1 MRETQWSGQSPR
13 PDKFHVES
21 AIFYHRPAYSLKQ
34 SQICAFEKMLSLRL
48 LLLQLLQCTLRVS
61 ATSPLEE
68 QSPDRIF
75 LPGQDWSVN
84 RADLEHL
91 VPSYSSR
98 LMFLEEP
105 QSSLA
110 MSTTMTMMF
119 PTIILENSAFVRSV
133 RCSSNVSMAI
143 QISNAEAFEK
153 IRQWPGNDLVLVTN
167 RLSCNPANERGIFL
181 THETNFDLDTL
192 VVEIETRRV
201 SWKEVAKT
209 MQIDYLEIEG
219 REDAGAGQT
228 VLHNEL

>member
-1 MRETQWSGQSPR
+1 MRETQWPVQSPR

-68 QSPDRIF
+68 HSPDRIF

-91 VPSYSSR
+91 VPNYSSR
-98 LMFLEEP
+98 LMFFEEP

-119 PTIILENSAFVRSV
+119 PTIILVCEVRSLFLE
-133 RCSSNVSMAI
+133 RQYGDPDI
-143 QISNAEAFEK
+143 QCRSI
-153 IRQWPGNDLVLVTN
+153 
-167 RLSCNPANERGIFL
+167 
-181 THETNFDLDTL
+181 
-192 VVEIETRRV
+192 
-201 SWKEVAKT
+201 
-209 MQIDYLEIEG
+209 
-219 REDAGAGQT
+219 REDTTMAWK
-228 VLHNEL
+228 